1 MRAVSSTNEHESQA
15 EFASA
20 LEELFRAV
28 LRATGRGVPGG
39 ETELTLSQFNVL
51 SALGSGAATVTA
63 VAAAAD
69 VAAPTATRALRALE
83 QRGFVSRS
91 RNAGGDGRHVTVL
104 LTEAGS
110 QVLAEKTEWVKAR
123 QRAIFEGLSA
133 AQRRT
138 AAQTLR
144 AIADDIHEL

>member
-1 MRAVSSTNEHESQA
+1 MSSGEEQSRA
-15 EFASA
+15 EFAAA
-20 LEELFRAV
+20 LEELWRAV

-39 ETELTLSQFNVL
+39 ETELTLSQFNMM
-51 SALGSGAATVTA
+51 SALGEGRSKVTE

-83 QRGFVSRS
+83 HRGFVERS
-91 RNAGGDGRHVTVL
+91 RNAAGDGRHVTVV
-104 LTEAGS
+104 LTDEGS
-110 QVLAEKTEWVKAR
+110 KVLAEKTAWVKAR
-123 QRAIFEGLSA
+123 QRQIFESLTE

>member
-1 MRAVSSTNEHESQA
+1 VSSAKEEQSQA
-15 EFASA
+15 EFAAA

-39 ETELTLSQFNVL
+39 ETELTLSQFNML
-51 SALGSGAATVTA
+51 SALGEGRSKVTE

-69 VAAPTATRALRALE
+69 VAPPTATRALRALE
-83 QRGFVSRS
+83 QRGFVERR
-91 RNAGGDGRHVTVL
+91 RNAGSDGRHVTVV
-104 LTEAGS
+104 LTSEGS
-110 QVLAEKTEWVKAR
+110 KVLAEKTDWVKAR
-123 QRAIFEGLSA
+123 QRAIFEGLTA

>member
-1 MRAVSSTNEHESQA
+1 VSSPKEQSQA
-15 EFASA
+15 EFAAA

-39 ETELTLSQFNVL
+39 ETELTLSQFNMM
-51 SALGSGAATVTA
+51 SALGEGRSRVTE

-69 VAAPTATRALRALE
+69 VAPPTATRALRALE
-83 QRGFVSRS
+83 HRGFVERK
-91 RNAGGDGRHVTVL
+91 RNAGSDGRHVTVV
-104 LTEAGS
+104 LTDAGS
-110 QVLAEKTEWVKAR
+110 KVLAEKTEWVKAR
-123 QRAIFEGLSA
+123 QRAIFEGLTA

>member
-1 MRAVSSTNEHESQA
+1 VSSGKEEQSQA
-15 EFASA
+15 EFAAA
-20 LEELFRAV
+20 LEELWRAV

-39 ETELTLSQFNVL
+39 ETELTLSQFNML
-51 SALGSGAATVTA
+51 SALGEGRSKVTE

-69 VAAPTATRALRALE
+69 VAPPTATRALRALE
-83 QRGFVSRS
+83 HRGFVERR
-91 RNAGGDGRHVTVL
+91 RNAGGDGRHVTVV
-104 LTEAGS
+104 LTAEGRN
-110 QVLAEKTEWVKAR
+110 VLAEKTAWVKAR
-123 QRAIFEGLSA
+123 QRQIFESLTE

>member
-1 MRAVSSTNEHESQA
+1 MSSAKEEQSQA
-15 EFASA
+15 EFAAA
-20 LEELFRAV
+20 LEELWRAV

-39 ETELTLSQFNVL
+39 ETELTLSQFNML
-51 SALGSGAATVTA
+51 SALGEGRSKVTE

-69 VAAPTATRALRALE
+69 VAPPTATRALRALE
-83 QRGFVSRS
+83 HRGFVERR
-91 RNAGGDGRHVTVL
+91 RNAGSDGRHVTVV
-104 LTEAGS
+104 LTAEGRN
-110 QVLAEKTEWVKAR
+110 VLAEKTAWVKAR
-123 QRAIFEGLSA
+123 QRQIFESLTE

>member
-1 MRAVSSTNEHESQA
+1 VSSPKEQSQA
-15 EFASA
+15 EFAAA

-39 ETELTLSQFNVL
+39 ETELTLSQFNMM
-51 SALGSGAATVTA
+51 SALGEGRSKVTE

-69 VAAPTATRALRALE
+69 VAPPTATRALRALE
-83 QRGFVSRS
+83 HRGFVERK
-91 RNAGGDGRHVTVL
+91 RNADGDGRHVRVVL
-104 LTEAGS
+104 TASGKK
-110 QVLAEKTEWVKAR
+110 VLAEKTAWVKAR
-123 QRAIFEGLSA
+123 QRQIFESLTEA
-133 AQRRT
+133 ERRT

>member
-1 MRAVSSTNEHESQA
+1 MSSGKEQSQA
-15 EFASA
+15 EFAAA
-20 LEELFRAV
+20 LEELWRAV

-39 ETELTLSQFNVL
+39 ETELTLSQFNMM
-51 SALGSGAATVTA
+51 SALGEGRSKVTE

-83 QRGFVSRS
+83 HRGFVERS
-91 RNAGGDGRHVTVL
+91 RNAAGDGRHVTVV
-104 LTEAGS
+104 LTDEGS
-110 QVLAEKTEWVKAR
+110 KVLAEKTAWVKAR
-123 QRAIFEGLSA
+123 QRQIFESLTE